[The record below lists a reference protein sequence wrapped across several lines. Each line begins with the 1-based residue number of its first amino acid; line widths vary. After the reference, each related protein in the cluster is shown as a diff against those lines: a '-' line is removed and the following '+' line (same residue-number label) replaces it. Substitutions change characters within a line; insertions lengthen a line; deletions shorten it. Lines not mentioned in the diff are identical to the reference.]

1 MTPAARMLRGSFAHW
16 IPLLPRAALRS
27 GQALFTSVADEP
39 VAVNRQAFQ
48 KTGQTFDEPDKISA
62 VSAAGWLS
70 GPQLSRG
77 R

>member
-1 MTPAARMLRGSFAHW
+1 MTPAARMLRGSFARR

-27 GQALFTSVADEP
+27 GQAFSINVADEP
-39 VAVNRQAFQ
+39 VAVNRQPFPKA
-48 KTGQTFDEPDKISA
+48 GQTFDEPDKISA